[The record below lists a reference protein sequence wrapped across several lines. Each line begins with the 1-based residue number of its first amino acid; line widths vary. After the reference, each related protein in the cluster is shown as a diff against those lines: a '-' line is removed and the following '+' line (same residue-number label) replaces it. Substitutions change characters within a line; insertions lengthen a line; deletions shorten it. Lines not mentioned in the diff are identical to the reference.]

1 MQTGNAEATAPESK
15 SHNSLNRADTP
26 EKLTTSRRDFLKFS
40 GLFLGSLIS
49 KPGLFHLPPPDDTFI
64 PPIGK
69 ARVTTNAIY
78 RYQEPT
84 FQSKRLGMIGRD
96 DILNIYQEVSSPGG
110 PSHNPLWYM
119 LADSYVHSGYLQR
132 VEGAYF
138 NQNQPKYIPRGGR
151 VGEVT
156 VPISQSYRWSRGDS
170 WMPLYRLYYQSLH
183 WVTDI
188 EAGPDGHPWYQIT
201 DDLLHIHYHVPL
213 THIRLLPLADF
224 RPISSSVRA
233 EDKRIEVSI
242 EDQILIAYEG
252 DQEVFRSRVST
263 GIHSKGPSP
272 NGIPTDTPLGRFRVQ
287 SKMPCRHMG
296 DGEITNAIEAY
307 ELIGVPWVTYFHE
320 TGVAF
325 HGTYWHNNFGRKM
338 SHGCVNMKT
347 EEAKWLYRW
356 TMPTASSRDKYRR
369 GAGTVVIIS

>member
-1 MQTGNAEATAPESK
+1 MQTGNAEATAPKSK
-15 SHNSLNRADTP
+15 SHNSVNRADMS
-26 EKLTTSRRDFLKFS
+26 EQLITSRRDFLKFS
-40 GLFLGSLIS
+40 GLFLASLVT

-64 PPIGK
+64 TPIGK
-69 ARVTTNAIY
+69 ARITTNAIY
-78 RYQEPT
+78 RYQEPS
-84 FQSKRLGMIGRD
+84 FQGNRLGIVRRD
-96 DILNIYQEVSSPGG
+96 EILNIYQEVTSPDG

-119 LADSYVHSGYLQR
+119 LSDSYVHSGYLQR
-132 VEGAYF
+132 VEGAYL
-138 NQNQPKYIPRGGR
+138 NQNQPKYLPRDGR

-156 VPISQSYRWSRGDS
+156 VPISQSYRWSRGDG

-188 EAGPDGHPWYQIT
+188 EEGPDGHSWYQIT
-201 DDLLHIHYHVPL
+201 DDLLNIHYHVPV

-224 RPISSSVRA
+224 RPISNGVRP

-242 EDQILIAYEG
+242 EEQILVAYEG
-252 DQEVFRSRVST
+252 EQEVFRSKVST
-263 GIHSKGPSP
+263 GIHSRGPSP

-296 DGEITNAIEAY
+296 DGEITNDIEAY

-338 SHGCVNMKT
+338 SHGCINMET
-347 EEAKWLYRW
+347 EGAKWLYRW
-356 TMPTASSRDKYRR
+356 TTPTASARDKYRR
-369 GAGTVVIIS
+369 GSGTLVIIS